1 MQVAALGSLGGEV
14 AAALDIGLV
23 GGRKV
28 GRTADQV
35 RNALGKLCQHL
46 AASVAGRVLLVF
58 KLPEGLIVFEVGME
72 AREPLL
78 HFGSQFGIR
87 LGVLL
92 HHLVPLGFLL
102 GALGRDLGGLL
113 IDGGIDIEG
122 LIGIHA
128 EVFLERADIIHTQ
141 RLTVRGV
148 LALLGRAMRA
158 DLGGDDDQRGAGI
171 LLGRLDRRAYGVD
184 VLTVGNLLHMPAV
197 GFVALGGIFAQRQL
211 HLALDGDVVGVIE
224 QDQLAQAQRRS
235 QRGGFAGDPLHHAA
249 VAHQRIGVVIDHWEA
264 GAVKLGRQV
273 LFRHRHADSVGNALT
288 QRAGRGLHAHG
299 MAVFGV
305 AGGLGVELTEVLEII
320 HGQAVA
326 EEMQQAIQHRGSV
339 TGREHE
345 AVAVA
350 PLGIGGIVVH
360 LLGPERVRHG
370 RCTQRRAGVAGIG
383 LLNRVRSQRTHR
395 GDDFDIHVLHVF
407 SSIFMVAA

>member
-1 MQVAALGSLGGEV
+1 
-14 AAALDIGLV
+14 
-23 GGRKV
+23 
-28 GRTADQV
+28 
-35 RNALGKLCQHL
+35 
-46 AASVAGRVLLVF
+46 
-58 KLPEGLIVFEVGME
+58 ME

-102 GALGRDLGGLL
+102 GALGRNLGGLL

-158 DLGGDDDQRGAGI
+158 DLGGDNDQRGAGI

-224 QDQLAQAQRRS
+224 QDQLAQPQRRS

-249 VAHQRIGVVIDHWEA
+249 VAHQRIGVVIDHREA

-273 LFRHRHADSVGNALT
+273 LFRHRHADCVGNTLAERARGGLYADSVAVF
-288 QRAGRGLHAHG
+288 RMAGR
-299 MAVFGV
+299 FG
-305 AGGLGVELTEVLEII
+305 AELAELLEILNR
-320 HGQAVA
+320 QTVA
-326 EEMQQAIQHRGSV
+326 EEVQQAVHQHGAMA
-339 TGREHE
+339 GGEHE
-345 AVAVA
+345 AVAVD
-350 PLGIGGIVVH
+350 PLGVGGVVLHLLAPQRIGG
-360 LLGPERVRHG
+360 RSRAHG
-370 RCTQRRAGVAGIG
+370 HAGMTGVGF
-383 LLNRVRSQRTHR
+383 LNRFCGQNAN
-395 GDDFDIHVLHVF
+395 GIDDQLFMSHLNTSPVL
-407 SSIFMVAA
+407 MN